1 MEYEKPEI
9 KEIVADVTVKDM
21 ANDKG
26 ECHGGHCVRC
36 IQALG

>member
-1 MEYEKPEI
+1 MKYEKPKI
-9 KEIVADVTVKDM
+9 QTVVADVKVRDM

-26 ECHGGHCVRC
+26 SCHGGHCVLC